1 MAMAIDSSQES
12 LRGGMTMGTFDKL
25 FDFNHDGELSPMEK
39 GARLGFINDY
49 ILNDEDD
56 LQDETFDEDSDESDQ
71 DD

>member
-1 MAMAIDSSQES
+1 
-12 LRGGMTMGTFDKL
+12 MGPFDEL

-56 LQDETFDEDSDESDQ
+56 SQNDEYDEDC
-71 DD
+71 DDFDPDD

>member
-1 MAMAIDSSQES
+1 
-12 LRGGMTMGTFDKL
+12 MGTFDKM